1 MSYQPQPPVFRPPQK
16 TDASKIIII
25 VVVVFVVM
33 VLLTVVASAVLYIM
47 VSGLLGGGSMTSHPS
62 VILSLQQS
70 GADPN
75 STANLTVSH
84 ASYSDYFINYRI
96 EILMDGINT
105 GSRTP
110 SPGNIITFGGAAK
123 VIVMD
128 NGEQGILDE
137 GDVFHVY
144 GLGGT
149 HAWRLNMMWASDG
162 YYLTGMS
169 WNTP

>member
-1 MSYQPQPPVFRPPQK
+1 MSYPPQPPVFGPPPK
-16 TDASKIIII
+16 SDASRIILI
-25 VVVVFVVM
+25 VVIAIVVIVII
-33 VLLTVVASAVLYIM
+33 TVVLSAVLYIM

-62 VILSLQQS
+62 VILSLQQG

-84 ASYSDYFINYRI
+84 ASYPDYFINYRI
-96 EILMDGINT
+96 EILMDGIIA

-110 SPGNIITFGGAAK
+110 SPGSIITFGGAAK

-128 NGEQGILDE
+128 NGEQGLLDE
-137 GDVFHVY
+137 GDVFNIY

-162 YYLTGMS
+162 YYITGMS